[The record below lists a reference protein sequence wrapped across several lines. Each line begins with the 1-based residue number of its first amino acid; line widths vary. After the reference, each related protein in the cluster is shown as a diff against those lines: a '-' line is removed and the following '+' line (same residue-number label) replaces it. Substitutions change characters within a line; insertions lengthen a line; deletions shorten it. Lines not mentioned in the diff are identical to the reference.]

1 MCSYYPSEMTLYPEC
16 CQKPEEFGCFR
27 GNSASPAFGE
37 LNDYY
42 LFYLKSKSSKDA
54 LLKMWG
60 EELMNEESVFE
71 VFTSYITAQP
81 NSKGHKVHEVQLME
95 FES

>member
-1 MCSYYPSEMTLYPEC
+1 MDRKWSGDQNVLNVSSLSP
-16 CQKPEEFGCFR
+16 R
-27 GNSASPAFGE
+27 GNSSSPAFGE

-60 EELMNEESVFE
+60 EELTSEDSVYK
-71 VFTSYITAQP
+71 VFTSYITGQA
-81 NSKGHKVHEVQLME
+81 NHGGHKVRTDAMDGL
-95 FES
+95 

>member
-1 MCSYYPSEMTLYPEC
+1 MVHLKLKLVNVLTVSSFPP
-16 CQKPEEFGCFR
+16 PR
-27 GNSASPAFGE
+27 GNSSSPAFGE

-60 EELMNEESVFE
+60 EELTSEASVFE
-71 VFTSYITAQP
+71 VFTSYITAKV
-81 NSKGHKVHEVQLME
+81 NRGGHKVRPDP
-95 FES
+95 FW